1 MPSKYKYK
9 SRASMEGTVKRFFA
23 HTSDDTLSLDDAFN
37 AWGRD
42 MTEVEKN
49 KQWFSNKL
57 TNMKYYN
64 LVTPV
69 YTVRNNRRVLEQI
82 QLTLEGKRVMGR
94 VGENGITE
102 NGVQPSINGNGKKI
116 DFKEAM
122 DMIKELKRQNPDFEI
137 TFTAKLREGDVKSG

>member
-1 MPSKYKYK
+1 MPSKNKYK

-23 HTSDDTLSLDDAFN
+23 HTSEDTISLEDAFS
-37 AWGRD
+37 AWGRN
-42 MTEVEKN
+42 MAEVEKN

-64 LVTPV
+64 LVTPL

-94 VGENGITE
+94 VGENVITE
-102 NGVQPSINGNGKKI
+102 NGVNPSSNGNGKKI
-116 DFKEAM
+116 DFKDVM
-122 DMIKELKRQNPDFEI
+122 DLVAQLKEQNPQFEI
-137 TFTAKLREGDVKSG
+137 VFDVKLKG